1 VEKNGILWISK
12 MTDPCDENK
21 DTVADQETVKPPEQK
36 GAEVPVRMT
45 LEQIIDLT
53 GELEHLNELILL
65 HFRKCG
71 GFTSTESYFN
81 TVQPILD
88 MLEVEIRF
96 RYRSGMTT
104 QQITLIVQDWIDKE
118 IVAIKKNCNNF

>member
-1 VEKNGILWISK
+1 
-12 MTDPCDENK
+12 
-21 DTVADQETVKPPEQK
+21 
-36 GAEVPVRMT
+36 MT

-53 GELEHLNELILL
+53 GQLEHLNELILL

-71 GFTSTESYFN
+71 GFTSTESYFI

-118 IVAIKKNCNNF
+118 IVAIKKEL